1 MRVRLFKPRTD
12 RQDGSTGTNI
22 MNTLIYKRTHTGDPN
37 EEGIFGIHN
46 CMGRVR
52 SWSFDS
58 VIGIGG
64 KSPWSCD
71 KDIAYRIT
79 WIGIKPH
86 QTYTPPDYK
95 GPRLEFD
102 LFVLWDSSGPYLET
116 IAPNLYRYMF
126 EDQQVRHVMSRS
138 LPSGMQEEVMT
149 ILRLAENHPSIKPVL
164 PQTTP
169 TKCRC

>member
-79 WIGIKPH
+79 WIGINPH

-95 GPRLEFD
+95 GPCLEFD
-102 LFVLWDSSGPYLET
+102 FFLLINSSLHRLEELFFWILFILKLYLS
-116 IAPNLYRYMF
+116 
-126 EDQQVRHVMSRS
+126 V
-138 LPSGMQEEVMT
+138 
-149 ILRLAENHPSIKPVL
+149 
-164 PQTTP
+164 P
-169 TKCRC
+169 T